1 MAGTRLGN
9 DLLGTVEGSQAVTLP
24 SKGPP
29 GCHVSRPA
37 AVLLTLAFVSALV
50 ATGLLVFYY
59 CPGNQHQHNHGL
71 DVTTRPPS
79 WRSGGEVSAW
89 LYRKGK
95 QCLIPFSPSKF
106 QKHCYGLCF
115 IYKTKQ

>member
-1 MAGTRLGN
+1 MAGTR

-59 CPGNQHQHNHGL
+59 CPGNQHQHNNDLG
-71 DVTTRPPS
+71 VTSRPPS
-79 WRSGGEVSAW
+79 SRSGGEVSTW
-89 LYRKGK
+89 LCIKVK
-95 QCLIPFSPSKF
+95 QYFILISPSKY
-106 QKHCYGLCF
+106 QVHCYGL
-115 IYKTKQ
+115 